1 MEHFWDTI
9 ETIVEG
15 YGFSLFGARHLV
27 TLALFVLTA
36 VLCCRGYARADAERR
51 AKMRRVF
58 AILLL
63 LDEAFKQIGLQI
75 GGNFDASYLPLH
87 LCSINIF
94 LIAVHAWRRSEVL
107 DNFLYYICIP
117 AATAALLFPTWTSLP
132 AMNFMFLHSTS
143 VHILLAVY
151 PMMLF
156 AAGDIRPSAK
166 GLGKSLLLL
175 LVMAIPIYGVN
186 LLLDTNYMFL
196 MYAPDGNPLAWFQAA
211 IGWDFLC
218 CLRRSAGSCICR
230 CCGEENVKRRP
241 KKCSLDEKGWRGR
254 PDFGVCRAFSR
265 VLP

>member
-36 VLCCRGYARADAERR
+36 VLCCRGYAHADAERR

-63 LDEAFKQIGLQI
+63 LDEVFKQIGLQI

-107 DNFLYYICIP
+107 DNFLYYNLYPSGNGGAAVSDVDVAPGDELHVPAFDERAYSARGVSDDALCRGRYPAEREGTGKEPAP
-117 AATAALLFPTWTSLP
+117 AARDGDTNLRGEP
-132 AMNFMFLHSTS
+132 
-143 VHILLAVY
+143 
-151 PMMLF
+151 
-156 AAGDIRPSAK
+156 AAGYELYVPDVRAGRQSACVVP
-166 GLGKSLLLL
+166 GPVRQPLGGISC
-175 LVMAIPIYGVN
+175 
-186 LLLDTNYMFL
+186 
-196 MYAPDGNPLAWFQAA
+196 AA
-211 IGWDFLC
+211 CGG
-218 CLRRSAGSCICR
+218 RRAHVSAGAA
-230 CCGEENVKRRP
+230 E
-241 KKCSLDEKGWRGR
+241 KKT
-254 PDFGVCRAFSR
+254 
-265 VLP
+265 

>member
-63 LDEAFKQIGLQI
+63 L
-75 GGNFDASYLPLH
+75 
-87 LCSINIF
+87 
-94 LIAVHAWRRSEVL
+94 
-107 DNFLYYICIP
+107 
-117 AATAALLFPTWTSLP
+117 
-132 AMNFMFLHSTS
+132 
-143 VHILLAVY
+143 LAVY

-196 MYAPDGNPLAWFQAA
+196 MYAPDGNPLAWFQDRFGSHWVGFPVLLAA
-211 IGWDFLC
+211 VGGLMYLPV
-218 CLRRSAGSCICR
+218 LRRR
-230 CCGEENVKRRP
+230 KRETAA
-241 KKCSLDEKGWRGR
+241 KEVLDR
-254 PDFGVCRAFSR
+254 
-265 VLP
+265 

>member
-63 LDEAFKQIGLQI
+63 LDEVFKQIGLQI

-94 LIAVHAWRRSEVL
+94 LIALHAWRRPKLL
-107 DNFLYYICIP
+107 DTFLYFVCLP
-117 AATAALLFPTWTSLP
+117 AACAALLFPTWAPLP
-132 AMNFMFLHSTS
+132 PLNFMVIHSFTVHFLLALYPLALTLRGDMDPQPRAFPRCFALLAAMAVPIWFFNRAFGTNFMFLMRAGEGNPLKLFERFGSHLLGYP
-143 VHILLAVY
+143 VLLAVV
-151 PMMLF
+151 F
-156 AAGDIRPSAK
+156 AVMY
-166 GLGKSLLLL
+166 LLLR
-175 LVMAIPIYGVN
+175 V
-186 LLLDTNYMFL
+186 
-196 MYAPDGNPLAWFQAA
+196 
-211 IGWDFLC
+211 
-218 CLRRSAGSCICR
+218 LRRRTAVPAG
-230 CCGEENVKRRP
+230 K
-241 KKCSLDEKGWRGR
+241 
-254 PDFGVCRAFSR
+254 
-265 VLP
+265 